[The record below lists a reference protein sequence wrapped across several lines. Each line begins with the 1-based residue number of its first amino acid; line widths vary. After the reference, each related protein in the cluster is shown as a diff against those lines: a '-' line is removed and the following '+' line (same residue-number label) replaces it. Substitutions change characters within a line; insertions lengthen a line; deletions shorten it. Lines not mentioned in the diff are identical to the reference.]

1 MTAND
6 TWLTLGAAAVATG
19 WRPEKIRSLAR
30 RGTIVRKRGN
40 GRDWLYQVTP
50 ELIAAR
56 AADRADPSAGTP
68 DDRVAARAD
77 PSAGT
82 GEAARWQ
89 AVATALQD
97 EVNELRHVLAR
108 AEERAAERAEA
119 SDRIAAAER
128 AAREAVI
135 GELRAA
141 LAWHR
146 TPFWRRWWG

>member
-56 AADRADPSAGTP
+56 AAD
-68 DDRVAARAD
+68 RAD